1 MGEGGVG
8 VNGKGKLANHP
19 AGPSQRCRWQ
29 QGRPEPGGHEA
40 VPTPA
45 RRPPKAW
52 RRGRLSPLPGLR
64 HRQRCLTFLRASP
77 PLLTR
82 PNQGGAGRA
91 APAEREGLQFADAPR
106 AQAMLRRLP
115 QGPAPPR
122 CAAAP
127 AQVCKRL
134 SDVRDVCGGRTRSAT
149 EGGRGW
155 PPATSSAAGAVS
167 DIRLKQQ
174 AGPTGRPARS
184 PRSDQ
189 RPVAAFPRPG
199 GRPARQPGIAAGPGE
214 APACRSPAFP
224 EGAPPGCSH
233 LGPDNDPLAVSLL
246 RTNPPVGHSSSR
258 PFQGRRR
265 LPGHEAGKAS
275 QLEPHST
282 QRDVVLE
289 QLPKGGCCS
298 GDSGSRRAGGGGGRV
313 VLTVWYDG
321 NALLQIH
328 HFTDT

>member
-1 MGEGGVG
+1 M
-8 VNGKGKLANHP
+8 
-19 AGPSQRCRWQ
+19 
-29 QGRPEPGGHEA
+29 PGGQ
-40 VPTPA
+40 
-45 RRPPKAW
+45 RPQSE
-52 RRGRLSPLPGLR
+52 RDCRLQTLPGPRRCCHASRRDRPLR
-64 HRQRCLTFLRASP
+64 
-77 PLLTR
+77 
-82 PNQGGAGRA
+82 GV
-91 APAEREGLQFADAPR
+91 
-106 AQAMLRRLP
+106 RRL
-115 QGPAPPR
+115 PPR
-122 CAAAP
+122 CASASVMCAAAGWQDPLHHRGRERVATSHQLSSRCCFRHSVKTTSRPDRMACAESTQRP
-127 AQVCKRL
+127 AA
-134 SDVRDVCGGRTRSAT
+134 CGGVSPPRRPPCPSAWNRRRPR
-149 EGGRGW
+149 GGPRLPEPGLPRG
-155 PPATSSAAGAVS
+155 
-167 DIRLKQQ
+167 R
-174 AGPTGRPARS
+174 
-184 PRSDQ
+184 
-189 RPVAAFPRPG
+189 
-199 GRPARQPGIAAGPGE
+199 
-214 APACRSPAFP
+214 
-224 EGAPPGCSH
+224 PPGCSH